1 MYRPTNEP
9 NYVARKSTLPAYRW
23 WIILFLILSIGAV
36 IAAFVLKLFEGIVA
50 TAVGFGGIG
59 LLAFTLLVLICKL
72 IVLRHKY
79 IEFYD
84 SYVIEK
90 WGVFNKH
97 SKKTIFP
104 KIVSVST
111 NKNILGYGNVN
122 IDVVGP
128 SWDVSF
134 HDIVRPNELRDF
146 LEYHMLSEAAIEN
159 ISNNPYIAATDGI
172 FG

>member
-23 WIILFLILSIGAV
+23 WIILFFVISVGALV
-36 IAAFVLKLFEGIVA
+36 ASFFLKLSENVLMIVRIA
-50 TAVGFGGIG
+50 SIA
-59 LLAFTLLVLICKL
+59 LLAFTLLVLLCKL

-111 NKNILGYGNVN
+111 NKNILGYGNVL

-134 HDIVRPNELRDF
+134 DAIVRPNELRDF

-159 ISNNPYIAATDGI
+159 ISNNPYIAATDGM

>member
-9 NYVARKSTLPAYRW
+9 NYVARKSTIPAYRW
-23 WIILFLILSIGAV
+23 WLILFFVISVGA
-36 IAAFVLKLFEGIVA
+36 IAASFLLGLEEKINNIVRIAGIA
-50 TAVGFGGIG
+50 
-59 LLAFTLLVLICKL
+59 LLALTVLIITCKL
-72 IVLRHKY
+72 IVLKHKY

-84 SYVIEK
+84 SYVVEK

-97 SKKTIFP
+97 SKKTVFP

-128 SWDVSF
+128 SWDVKF
-134 HDIVRPNELRDF
+134 EAIARPNELRDF
-146 LEYHMLSEAAIEN
+146 LRYHMLSEAAIEN
-159 ISNNPYIAATDGI
+159 ISNNPYIAATDGV

>member
-9 NYVARKSTLPAYRW
+9 NYVARKSTIPAYRW
-23 WIILFLILSIGAV
+23 WLILFFVISVGA
-36 IAAFVLKLFEGIVA
+36 IAASFLLGLEEKINNIVRIAGIA
-50 TAVGFGGIG
+50 
-59 LLAFTLLVLICKL
+59 LLALTVLIITCKL
-72 IVLRHKY
+72 IVLKHKY

-84 SYVIEK
+84 SYVVEK

-97 SKKTIFP
+97 SKKTVFP

-128 SWDVSF
+128 SWDVKF
-134 HDIVRPNELRDF
+134 EAIARPNELRDF
-146 LEYHMLSEAAIEN
+146 LQYHMLSEAAIEN
-159 ISNNPYIAATDGI
+159 ISNNPYIAATDGV